1 MTQQKIIVSV
11 TNDLSTDQRV
21 DKICNTLLEL
31 NFKVL
36 LVGRKFPNSQ
46 NINRPYQTKRF
57 NLWFN
62 KGALFYANYNIRLFF
77 FLLFTKS
84 NLLWSN
90 DLDTLW
96 ANYTISKWK
105 NKKLIF
111 DSHEY
116 FTEVPE
122 LIDRPKVQHF
132 WKRIERRILP
142 NLKHVIT
149 VSQSI
154 ANLYEKEYNIKVQ
167 LLRNVPILKKQKTAI
182 TNIKIEGKKTII
194 YQGAINVNRGI
205 EHIVEA
211 MKYIDNSILYIIGK
225 GDLSKQIEQQ
235 IITLKLEEKVIML
248 GEIPLEKLHGYT
260 QQADLG
266 LSLEEDKGLNY
277 RFSLPNKLF
286 DYILAEVP
294 VLVANLPEMKNLV
307 QHYQVGEII
316 ENHKPKHIAE
326 KISSMLQN
334 EPQIQIWKENTKKAS
349 VELNWERETEF
360 LHDFLKETK

>member
-1 MTQQKIIVSV
+1 MTKPKIIVSV
-11 TNDLSTDQRV
+11 INDLSTDQRV

-31 NFKVL
+31 NFDVL
-36 LVGRKFPNSQ
+36 LVGRVLPYSKK
-46 NINRPYQTKRF
+46 IDRTYQTKRF
-57 NLWFN
+57 KLWFN
-62 KGALFYANYNIRLFF
+62 KGPLFYANYNIRLFL

-84 NLLWSN
+84 DVLWSN

-96 ANYTISKWK
+96 ANYNISKWK

-122 LIDRPKVQHF
+122 LINRPKVQQF
-132 WKRIERRILP
+132 WKRIERNILP

-167 LLRNVPILKKQKTAI
+167 LLRNVPTLKKQKIAVK
-182 TNIKIEGKKTII
+182 NIKSDGKKIII
-194 YQGAINVNRGI
+194 YQGAINMNRGI
-205 EHIVEA
+205 EQMVEA
-211 MKYIDNSILYIIGK
+211 MQEINNAILYILGK
-225 GDLSKQIEQQ
+225 GDISNQIEAL
-235 IITLKLEEKVIML
+235 ILKLNLSAKVKML
-248 GEIPLEKLHGYT
+248 GAIPLEKLHKYT

-277 RFSLPNKLF
+277 RFALPNKLF
-286 DYILAEVP
+286 DYIHAGIP

-307 QHYQVGEII
+307 LHYQIGEVIK
-316 ENHKPKHIAE
+316 NHNPKHIAE
-326 KISSMLQN
+326 KINSMFQN
-334 EPQIQIWKENTKKAS
+334 DTQMQTWRDNTKKAAL
-349 VELNWERETEF
+349 ELNWE
-360 LHDFLKETK
+360 KEKHVIEHLF